1 MIDFRGG
8 KNAELCGYES
18 RNFASHPADLVFP
31 VEAYAAA
38 LQRLGFPLPPEWSH
52 LQPDA
57 SGDGFEAL
65 TSEAEEPPE
74 ARSETGGEPSDAFEV
89 VPGITL
95 GDLKALL
102 DERHKGETF
111 RPLLL
116 AAVKS
121 AIELNRLESEVP
133 EGKSFTIFH
142 GKSREEFIREQLEEL
157 KCFNPNRK
165 DKVVSSTD
173 IDRVSDV
180 LRLTPKAKPG
190 NPHRT

>member
-1 MIDFRGG
+1 MSNRR
-8 KNAELCGYES
+8 E
-18 RNFASHPADLVFP
+18 VQ
-31 VEAYAAA
+31 AYAAA
-38 LQRLGFPLPPEWSH
+38 LQWLGLPLPPEWSH
-52 LQPDA
+52 LQPEA
-57 SGDGFEAL
+57 FGDGLEVL
-65 TSEAEEPPE
+65 TSETE
-74 ARSETGGEPSDAFEV
+74 APSETRSQTGDAHSDTFEV

-121 AIELNRLESEVP
+121 AIELDRLGAEVP

-142 GKSREEFIREQLEEL
+142 GKKREEFIKEQLEAL
-157 KCFNPNRK
+157 NCFNPNRK

-180 LRLTPKAKPG
+180 LRLTPKAQPG

>member
-1 MIDFRGG
+1 MTTSYPYG
-8 KNAELCGYES
+8 AELCGHLS
-18 RNFASHPADLVFP
+18 LNNPSKPVDLVFP

-38 LQRLGFPLPPEWSH
+38 LQWLGLPLPPEWSH
-52 LQPDA
+52 LQPEA
-57 SGDGFEAL
+57 FGDGLEVL
-65 TSEAEEPPE
+65 TSETE
-74 ARSETGGEPSDAFEV
+74 APSETRSETGDAPSDAFEV

-121 AIELNRLESEVP
+121 AIELDRLGSEVP

-142 GKSREEFIREQLEEL
+142 GKKREEFIKEQLEAL
-157 KCFNPNRK
+157 NCFNPNRK

-180 LRLTPKAKPG
+180 LRLTPKAQPG

>member
-1 MIDFRGG
+1 MTTSYPFG
-8 KNAELCGYES
+8 AELCG
-18 RNFASHPADLVFP
+18 HPSLNNPSKPVDLVFP

-38 LQRLGFPLPPEWSH
+38 LQWLGLPLPPEWSH
-52 LQPDA
+52 LQPEA
-57 SGDGFEAL
+57 FGDGLEVL
-65 TSEAEEPPE
+65 TSETE
-74 ARSETGGEPSDAFEV
+74 APSETRSETGDAPSDAFEV

-121 AIELNRLESEVP
+121 AIELDRLGSEVP

-142 GKSREEFIREQLEEL
+142 GKKREEFIKEQLEAL
-157 KCFNPNRK
+157 NCFNPNRK

-180 LRLTPKAKPG
+180 LRLTPKAQPG

>member
-1 MIDFRGG
+1 MTTSYPYG
-8 KNAELCGYES
+8 AELCGHLS
-18 RNFASHPADLVFP
+18 LNNQSKPVDLVFP

-65 TSEAEEPPE
+65 TSETE
-74 ARSETGGEPSDAFEV
+74 APSETRSETGDAPSDAFEV

-121 AIELNRLESEVP
+121 AIELDRLGSEVP

-142 GKSREEFIREQLEEL
+142 GKKREEFIKEQLEAL
-157 KCFNPNRK
+157 NCFNPNRK

-180 LRLTPKAKPG
+180 LRLTPKAQPG